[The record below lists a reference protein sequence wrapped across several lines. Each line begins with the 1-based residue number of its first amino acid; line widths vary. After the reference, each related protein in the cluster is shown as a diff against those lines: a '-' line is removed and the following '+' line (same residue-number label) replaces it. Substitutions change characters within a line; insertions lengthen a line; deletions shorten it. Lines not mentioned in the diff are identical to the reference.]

1 VVYSRRAALARL
13 AEPRGAVH
21 PEGAA
26 AEALARAVAAVA
38 EPDVFHPLQAVAD
51 EMPPALS
58 LDFVN
63 IRLAGDDGNLHLVA
77 ASGCSASEVRKRA
90 FQPLPI
96 ARVRES
102 VESGRHERTAMSL
115 GIHWIEVA
123 WMRWADDDVGAI
135 AAGARTKR
143 RPSETELRVLHTT
156 VETLAERL
164 SAADRRAATL
174 RTCSVRLARSWTPY
188 DLPAEGPIE
197 RLRPRERAILELYAD
212 GLSTA
217 DIATLLVIS
226 PHTVRT
232 HVKLAMRRLGVHERG
247 EAVTMVRADQVAQI
261 L

>member
-1 VVYSRRAALARL
+1 VCSTRGVARV
-13 AEPRGAVH
+13 AEPRAAVP

-26 AEALARAVAAVA
+26 ADALAHALATVAEPNLFDSLRAVA
-38 EPDVFHPLQAVAD
+38 E

-63 IRLAGDDGNLHLVA
+63 IRLAADDGNLHLVA
-77 ASGCSASEVRKRA
+77 ASGCSAAETRKRA
-90 FQPLPI
+90 FQPLPV

-102 VESGRHERTAMSL
+102 VESRRHERVAMSL
-115 GIHWIEVA
+115 GIQWIEVA
-123 WMRWADDDVGAI
+123 WMRWSGDDVGAI

-143 RPSETELRVLHTT
+143 RPSETQLRLLHTT
-156 VETLAERL
+156 AETLAERL
-164 SAADRRAATL
+164 SGADRRAATL
-174 RTCSVRLARSWTPY
+174 RVCSVRLARSWTPY
-188 DLPAEGPIE
+188 DLASEGSVE

-247 EAVTMVRADQVAQI
+247 EAVTMVRADQIGQS

>member
-1 VVYSRRAALARL
+1 MSSASRGVARVVERPAAVRAD
-13 AEPRGAVH
+13 GA
-21 PEGAA
+21 G
-26 AEALARAVAAVA
+26 AEALARAVTAVA
-38 EPDVFHPLQAVAD
+38 EPHVFESLQAVAD

-63 IRLAGDDGNLHLVA
+63 IRLGGDDGNLHLVA
-77 ASGCSASEVRKRA
+77 ASGCSATEVRKRA
-90 FQPLPI
+90 FQPLAI

-102 VESGRHERTAMSL
+102 LESGRHERVAMSL
-115 GIHWIEVA
+115 GIQWIDVTWLRSEG
-123 WMRWADDDVGAI
+123 DDVGAI

-143 RPSETELRVLHTT
+143 RPSETQLRLLRATA
-156 VETLAERL
+156 ETLAERL
-164 SAADRRAATL
+164 GGADRRAVTL
-174 RTCSVRLARSWTPY
+174 RACSVRLARSWAPY
-188 DLPAEGPIE
+188 DVPAEGVAE

-247 EAVTMVRADQVAQI
+247 EAVTMVRADQIAQI